1 MKKLLYILTVTL
13 IFPVFANAQSS
24 ANSEVMT
31 TYYLIRHAEKDRSN
45 PENHD
50 PSLKQE
56 GMARA
61 LEWANV
67 FADVKIDAIFSTDYK
82 RTRQTAEPVSLKQK
96 VPVALYDPRK
106 LDLKAFRKNTRGK
119 TVLIVGHSN
128 TTPSLVN
135 TLAEGNFYPP
145 MDDSDNGSLFIVTI
159 INNRIHHQRLHI
171 N

>member
-1 MKKLLYILTVTL
+1 MKKLFYTITL
-13 IFPVFANAQSS
+13 ALIAPVIANAQSS
-24 ANSEVMT
+24 NDIETIT

-45 PENHD
+45 PENPN

-61 LEWANV
+61 LEWAEV
-67 FADVKIDAIFSTDYK
+67 FADVKIDAIYSTDYK

-96 VPVALYDPRK
+96 VAISLYDPRN
-106 LDLKAFRKNTRGK
+106 LDLKDFKEDTHGK

-128 TTPSLVN
+128 TTPALTN
-135 TLAEGNFYPP
+135 ALAEGSFYQS
-145 MDDSDNGSLFIVTI
+145 MDDTDNGSLFIVTV
-159 INNRIHHQRLHI
+159 INNRIHHQRLRI